1 MIGLE
6 SISAEGLIQRLS
18 QLRGRRHNFDSQWQE
33 TKDLLWPDTTDFTQ
47 DRSPG
52 SKTNTEIFDM
62 DPAMSLERGAAVLE
76 TFLTPR
82 TQQWHKLTP
91 SNKDLAK
98 IPRVKEFFEE
108 ATDALFRFRNA
119 PRSRFYSQV
128 HEGWKSLLQAGN
140 SCLFVNE
147 LPTGGTGYRYTPIG
161 ATWIDVN
168 HEGIVDT
175 IFYEYKLSAK
185 AACSRW
191 KDKAPTCAVDAMA
204 SNPFTEHTYIH
215 VVMPNDDYD
224 AESVR
229 PDRMAFAAFEVCVQT
244 KEILEKSGYH
254 ELPYMWSRY
263 TVNPAEVY
271 GRGPAMLVLPD
282 IKTLQEIEKTFLR
295 SGQKVADPP
304 LLVADD
310 GKLGRGNRKVRLG
323 AGKMTIGGVDPT
335 TGRPLVMPLMTG
347 ARLDVTHEMQERRR
361 MLIRSA
367 FFLDIWEILAQ
378 DRVEMTATEFL
389 GRMREKGQLL
399 SPVVGRQQSELLG
412 PMIERE
418 IAIAQR
424 QGKLPPLP
432 PELVEAK
439 GDYEIQYESDATRMQ
454 KAAEV
459 EAFPR
464 TFESLAPMFQQ
475 NPSLLALFK
484 QEDAIRQTFETL
496 GGSTRLL
503 QSEAEF
509 NEIKQAQA
517 EAQQEAELAEQVPTM
532 TRGVRDVAEAKR
544 AMQGVAA

>member
-6 SISAEGLIQRLS
+6 AITAEGLIARLAM
-18 QLRGRRHNFDSQWQE
+18 LKARRHNFDAQWQE
-33 TKDLLWPDTTDFTQ
+33 TKDLLWPDTTDFNRE
-47 DRSPG
+47 RSPG
-52 SKTNTEIFDM
+52 EKTNLEIFDM

-98 IPRVKEFFEE
+98 LPRVKEFFED
-108 ATDALFRFRNA
+108 ATDTLFRFRNA
-119 PRSRFYSQV
+119 PRSRFYSQA
-128 HEGWKSLLQAGN
+128 HEGWKSLLQSGN
-140 SCLFVNE
+140 SNLFVSE
-147 LPTGGTGYRYTPIG
+147 LPSGGISYRYTPV
-161 ATWIDVN
+161 ACSWVDVD
-168 HEGIVDT
+168 HEGVVDT
-175 IFYEYKLSAK
+175 IFYEYRLTAK
-185 AACSRW
+185 AAVGRW
-191 KDKAPTCAVDAMA
+191 KDKAPKVAHDAMA
-204 SNPFTEHTYIH
+204 SNPFSEHKYLH
-215 VVMPNDDYD
+215 VVMPNDQWDG
-224 AESVR
+224 ESKR
-229 PDRMAFAAFEVCVQT
+229 ADKSRFSAYEICVDS
-244 KEILEKSGYH
+244 KEILERGGYH

-310 GKLGRGNRKVRLG
+310 GKLGRGNRRVKLG
-323 AGKMTIGGVDPT
+323 AGKMTVGGVDPQ
-335 TGRPLVMPLMTG
+335 TGRPLILPLNSG

-399 SPVVGRQQSELLG
+399 SPVVGRQQTELLG

-424 QGKLPPLP
+424 QGKLPALP
-432 PELVEAK
+432 PELIEAQ
-439 GDYEIQYESDATRMQ
+439 GEYEIEYESDATRMQ

-464 TFESLAPMFQQ
+464 VFESFAPFFEN
-475 NPSLLALFK
+475 NPSLLEVFK
-484 QEDAIRQTFETL
+484 QADAIRSSFETL
-496 GGSTRLL
+496 GGSSRLL
-503 QSEAEF
+503 QSEDEY
-509 NEIKQAQA
+509 KQAQA
-517 EAQQEAELAEQVPTM
+517 GHQAAEQEAAEMAQVPIATK
-532 TRGVRDVAEAKR
+532 GVRDLAEAKR
-544 AMQGVAA
+544 ATQAAA